1 MGAKIQKRHC
11 LKNTICRFQVIFVF
25 LRLFSMTDLMAK
37 FDIQDVFYP
46 KFFSV
51 LKKGYT
57 KKQFTK
63 DLFSGIIVGI
73 VALPLAIAFAVASGV
88 SPEKGIVTA
97 IIAGF
102 LISLLGGSRVQIGG
116 PTGAFVI
123 IISGIVAQY
132 GLDGLMISTILAGIF
147 MIMFGLLK
155 LGSLLRFI
163 PHPLVV
169 GFTSGIALTIFSTQ
183 IKDALGLEIA
193 NTPAAFIDKWAVYFQ
208 SLGTI
213 NYWALGITLV
223 TIAISLVVNKLTTKI
238 PGSFVAILV
247 VTAVVSIFDIPV
259 TTIESMF
266 GEIKGSFALSIP
278 EIHWENFSHYLQ
290 PAITIALLGSIES
303 LLSAVVAD
311 GMIGSHHRSNTEL
324 IAEGIANVI
333 TPLFGGIPATGAI
346 ARTATNI
353 KNGGRTPIAGIVHS
367 ITLLLIML
375 CLGNYAKLIP
385 MSCLAGILIVV
396 AYNMSEWRSFRSILR
411 GSAYDIIILLVT
423 FFLTVLVDLTVAI
436 EIGIVLAALMFMKRM
451 ADNGEAVLMNDLD
464 TNTIEDYD
472 DIPQG
477 IGIYE
482 ISGPFFF
489 GAAKKFSEVLKVR
502 RDSNKILIIRMRHV
516 PFMDETGERN
526 FLEAIKSLQS
536 ENKKIILSGVQP
548 QVRKSLD
555 KCRISFLV
563 GKGNIHDNFDAAL
576 AHAKEALNE
585 QKTTVSLQR

>member
-1 MGAKIQKRHC
+1 
-11 LKNTICRFQVIFVF
+11 
-25 LRLFSMTDLMAK
+25 MAK
-37 FDIQDVFYP
+37 FDIKDVFYP

-63 DLFSGIIVGI
+63 DLFSGVIVGI

-88 SPEKGIVTA
+88 SPEKGIITA

-132 GLDGLMISTILAGIF
+132 GLDGLMISTMLAGVF

-193 NTPAAFIDKWAVYFQ
+193 NTPAAFVDKWAVYFQ

-213 NYWALGITLV
+213 NYWALGITIA
-223 TIAISLVVNKLTTKI
+223 TIVISLIVNKLTTKI
-238 PGSFVAILV
+238 PGSFVAILLVTVV
-247 VTAVVSIFDIPV
+247 VTIFDIPV

-278 EIHWENFSHYLQ
+278 QVHWENFSHYLQ

-324 IAEGIANVI
+324 IAEGIANVV

-353 KNGGRTPIAGIVHS
+353 KNGGRSPIAGIVHA

-464 TNTIEDYD
+464 TNTREDYD
-472 DIPQG
+472 DIPAG

-526 FLEAIKSLQS
+526 FQEAIKSLQA

-548 QVRKSLD
+548 EVRKSLD

-576 AHAKEALNE
+576 AHAKEALG
-585 QKTTVSLQR
+585 TM